1 MSSNMKIIME
11 NYRAGSMS
19 EGLTLFEIAGL
30 NETELSVFEYLTVN
44 EGIGG
49 LISGMRGFYD
59 QIKKW
64 TSDKITDFLKKMAD
78 GYATTLQKLR
88 SKGLINKLR
97 HRTEIRA
104 VKTLLTKK
112 HIDLAI
118 AILGAMFKL
127 AGGYVIDKLVEMPEI
142 FNKFSNIL
150 NQIKGGDIEA
160 ALMDLFGD
168 LEELKQIIKGA
179 IEYSKDVNSPSLAA
193 LMGDYS
199 EFGGLAEQEDANS
212 KIDQAQIETQKI
224 ASKLSSEL
232 EAVSKNS
239 GLDMATIS
247 SLFKQFIDQEI
258 K

>member
-1 MSSNMKIIME
+1 
-11 NYRAGSMS
+11 
-19 EGLTLFEIAGL
+19 
-30 NETELSVFEYLTVN
+30 
-44 EGIGG
+44 
-49 LISGMRGFYD
+49 
-59 QIKKW
+59 
-64 TSDKITDFLKKMAD
+64 MAD